1 MRFEPKSDF
10 IKIMH
15 ERGFIQDST
24 DLSKLDELFDR
35 EKVVA
40 YIGYDA
46 TAKSLHVGHLVP
58 IMMLRWLQKCGHTPI
73 TLMGGGTT
81 KIGDPS
87 FRSDDRPL
95 LGEIEINENIESLKS
110 VFTRYVDYDGIKK
123 NKAIMINNSD
133 WLDKINYLDFL
144 RTIGKHFSVNRML
157 SFESVRS
164 RIDREQSLSFLEFNY
179 MILQAYDFM
188 ELNRRYNCRLQFGG
202 SDQWGNIVNGIDL
215 TRRATDKHVFGM
227 TCPLLST
234 SSGQKM
240 GKTQNGAIWLNG
252 DLTSPYEF
260 WQFWRNTEDSDVVK
274 FMKLFTEIPLEE
286 CLNIDTS
293 ASSEINSAKEYLATE
308 VTALCHGR
316 TAAKN
321 ARETAKK
328 VFQENDIGNSLPTTV
343 LSQEELEKNITV
355 GQLFIKAG
363 LASSGKEVKRLIASG
378 SAKVNDEHFTD
389 SSSRISDI
397 KEFSPIKLSVGKK
410 RHALI
415 KRPNYKK

>member
-1 MRFEPKSDF
+1 MSFTPRSEF
-10 IKIMH
+10 IKILLK
-15 ERGFIQDST
+15 RGFIQDST
-24 DLSKLDELFDR
+24 ELSQLDEMFLSER
-35 EKVVA
+35 VVA

-58 IMMLRWLQKCGHTPI
+58 IMMLRWLQKCGHKPI

-81 KIGDPS
+81 KVGDPS
-87 FRSDDRPL
+87 FRSEDRPL
-95 LGEIEINENIESLKS
+95 LNEQEIIENINSLKTI
-110 VFTRYVDYDGIKK
+110 FAQYVDYSDME
-123 NKAIMINNSD
+123 NKAIMVNNSD
-133 WLDKINYLDFL
+133 WLDELNYLDFL

-157 SFESVRS
+157 TFESVKS
-164 RIDREQSLSFLEFNY
+164 RIEREQSLSFLEFNY
-179 MILQAYDFM
+179 MILQAYDFL
-188 ELNRRYNCRLQFGG
+188 ELNKRFNCRLQLGG

-215 TRRATDKHVFGM
+215 TRRAIDRTVFGI

-260 WQFWRNTEDSDVVK
+260 WQFWRNTEDRDVSR

-286 CLNIDTS
+286 CLKVEELSGSD
-293 ASSEINSAKEYLATE
+293 INAAKERLATE

-316 TAAKN
+316 NEARN
-321 ARETAKK
+321 AQTTAKK
-328 VFQENDIGNSLPTTV
+328 VFQDGKIGDSLPTKKLT
-343 LSQEELEKNITV
+343 QTDIENNISIS
-355 GQLFIKAG
+355 QLFIKAG

-378 SAKVNDEHFTD
+378 SAKVNDMLFTD
-389 SSSRISDI
+389 NNSRISDL
-397 KEFSPIKLSVGKK
+397 KQTEVIKLSVGKK

-415 KRPNYKK
+415 RKIGSTD